1 MEYVVLQS
9 KSITMNAQEL
19 LVEVD
24 NQVKIINQQNEQI
37 QTLFQILNHL
47 EKELGL

>member
-1 MEYVVLQS
+1 MLFNNQNH
-9 KSITMNAQEL
+9 ITMNTQEL